1 MHEVF
6 FTCRP
11 SVLRTQ
17 ATFKRYQSEH
27 KLKQDSLDRSKT
39 DLKKL
44 RRKSQ
49 GKSSSKYE
57 LKENE
62 VSAKSPNTPVR
73 IDATTF
79 RKRNLVSSQFMRQ
92 GGEMWLRMIITYQ
105 RGEERQV

>member
-1 MHEVF
+1 MHSGGLTSKTAFIILTCVQPEECLHEVF
-6 FTCRP
+6 FTCQL
-11 SVLRTQ
+11 SVQRTQ

-62 VSAKSPNTPVR
+62 VSAQSPSISVQMHR
-73 IDATTF
+73 ATL
-79 RKRNLVSSQFMRQ
+79 RAMLVF
-92 GGEMWLRMIITYQ
+92 LCP
-105 RGEERQV
+105 